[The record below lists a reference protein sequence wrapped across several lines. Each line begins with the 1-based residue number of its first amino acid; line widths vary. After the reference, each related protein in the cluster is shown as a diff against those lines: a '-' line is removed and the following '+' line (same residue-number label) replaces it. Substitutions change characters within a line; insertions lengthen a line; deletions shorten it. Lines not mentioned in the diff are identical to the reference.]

1 MTALIAWS
9 IPALPLAGAIL
20 NGLFGF
26 TWLRRS
32 SHVVAV
38 GASGLAFAGALTLFL
53 RLAAGQAPL
62 TLTLYEWLFG
72 GGLHVHVGLLID
84 PLTAIMLMV
93 ITGVGSLIHLYAVG
107 YMHDD
112 PGFPRFF
119 TYLNLFLFSM
129 LVLVMA
135 DNYLLFFVGW
145 EGVGLCSYLLIAFW
159 YEKRSAAMAG
169 TKAFVVNRIGDAGFL
184 LGVFLIYTTFG
195 SLDYATVFSRASGIG
210 TATATA
216 ITLLLLVGAVG
227 KSAQLPLYTWLP
239 DAMEGPTPVSALIHA
254 ATMVTAGVYMVVRNH
269 ALYAMAPFSME
280 TVAVIGA
287 VTAIFAAS
295 IGLVQYDI
303 KRVLAYSTVSQ
314 LGYMFMAAG
323 LGAYAAAIFHLM
335 THAFF
340 KALLFLAAG
349 SVIHA
354 LGGEQDIRKMGGLWS
369 RIPVTAWTFL
379 IGTIAIAGIPP
390 LAGFWSKDEI
400 LNAAL
405 SGGHPVIWTLGL
417 VAAGMT
423 AFYMFRLFFLTFKGT
438 SRLTHD
444 AEHHLHESPLVM
456 TGPLM
461 VLALLS
467 TVGGALPGYPSEQG
481 WIHAFLAPVVSAAG
495 EASEG
500 EIGGGSALFGVVA
513 SIVVALLGMGIA
525 WLMYLGRPAW
535 AEAGL
540 AQFKGVHRLLLNKYW
555 VDELYDA
562 LVVNPIKSLGQAWD
576 RFDAGVID
584 GVVNSVGRGTG
595 NGAALST
602 WIETYVIYGSL
613 NLTGYANHL
622 MARVLRLF
630 QTGLVHHYAMMFLI
644 GLFLLA
650 NLLCLFWLTA
660 HPANG
665 SDGLIVWHWLNGLR
679 HGGGS

>member
-1 MTALIAWS
+1 MIELVAWS
-9 IPALPLAGAIL
+9 IPALPLAGALL

-32 SHVVAV
+32 SHLVAV

-53 RLAAGQAPL
+53 RLEAGAPPL

-72 GGLHVHVGLLID
+72 AGLHVHVGLLID

-119 TYLNLFLFSM
+119 AYLNLFLFSM

-159 YEKRSAAMAG
+159 YEKTSAAKAG

-184 LGVFLIYTTFG
+184 LGVFLIFTSFG
-195 SLDYATVFSRASGIG
+195 SLDYATVLSRAGELSA
-210 TATATA
+210 ATATA
-216 ITLLLLVGAVG
+216 ITLLLLIGAVG

-323 LGAYAAAIFHLM
+323 LGAYAAAVFHLM

-369 RIPVTAWTFL
+369 RIPITAWTFL
-379 IGTIAIAGIPP
+379 IGTVAIAGIPP

-400 LNAAL
+400 LNTAL
-405 SGGHPVIWTLGL
+405 AGGHPVIWALGL
-417 VAAGMT
+417 AAACMT
-423 AFYMFRLFFLTFKGT
+423 AFYMFRLFFLTFKGE
-438 SRLTHD
+438 SRLTHE

-467 TVGGALPGYPSEQG
+467 TVGGALPGYPSEEG
-481 WIHAFLAPVVSAAG
+481 WIHSFLAPVVGSHAEEAA
-495 EASEG
+495 
-500 EIGGGSALFGVVA
+500 GGGSALFGVAA
-513 SIVVALLGMGIA
+513 SIVVALLGLAIA
-525 WLMYLGRPAW
+525 WLIYLGRPAL

-540 AQFKGVHRLLLNKYW
+540 ARFKGAHRLLLNKYW

-562 LVVNPIKSLGQAWD
+562 LVVNPIKSLGRAWD
-576 RFDAGVID
+576 RFDSGVID
-584 GVVNSVGRGTG
+584 GIVNGVGRGTG
-595 NGAALST
+595 KGASLST

-622 MARVLRLF
+622 MARLLRLF
-630 QTGLVHHYAMMFLI
+630 QTGLVHHYAAMFLI

-650 NLLCLFWLTA
+650 NLIWWLA
-660 HPANG
+660 RPDSVA
-665 SDGLIVWHWLNGLR
+665 DGLIVWHWLSGLG
-679 HGGGS
+679 HGSGS

>member
-1 MTALIAWS
+1 MTPLIAWS

-53 RLAAGQAPL
+53 RLAAGAPPL
-62 TLTLYEWLFG
+62 SLTLYEWLFG

-84 PLTAIMLMV
+84 PLTAVMLMV

-195 SLDYATVFSRASGIG
+195 SLDYATVFAHASGIG

-269 ALYAMAPFSME
+269 ALYAMAPVSME
-280 TVAVIGA
+280 TVTVIGA

-323 LGAYAAAIFHLM
+323 LGAYAAAVFHLM

-369 RIPVTAWTFL
+369 KIPVTAWTFL

-405 SGGHPVIWTLGL
+405 AGGHPVIWVLGL
-417 VAAGMT
+417 AAACMT

-438 SRLTHD
+438 SRVTHE

-467 TVGGALPGYPSEQG
+467 TIGGALPGYPSEAG
-481 WIHAFLAPVVSAAG
+481 WIHSFLAPVVSAAG
-495 EASEG
+495 DASAGEAA
-500 EIGGGSALFGVVA
+500 GSALFGVAA
-513 SIVVALLGMGIA
+513 SIVVALVGMGIA
-525 WLMYLGRPAW
+525 WLVYLGRPAL

-540 AQFKGVHRLLLNKYW
+540 ARFKTIHHLLLNKYW
-555 VDELYDA
+555 VDELYDL
-562 LVVNPIKSLGQAWD
+562 LVVNPVKAFGQAWD

-584 GVVNSVGRGTG
+584 GVVNGVGRGTG
-595 NGAALST
+595 KGAALST
-602 WIETYVIYGSL
+602 WFETYVIYGSL
-613 NLTGYANHL
+613 NLTGYANHI
-622 MARVLRLF
+622 MARLLRLF

-665 SDGLIVWHWLNGLR
+665 SDGLIVWHWINALR